1 MAPALPS
8 TRPLLGFERA
18 LGIGVALL
26 PALAGHTQPRLPAQ
40 DGYRMVFQELGWCEQ
55 ALRLQDAQLN
65 IDVRTGAAKK
75 NRGRQVGN
83 G

>member
-1 MAPALPS
+1 
-8 TRPLLGFERA
+8 
-18 LGIGVALL
+18 
-26 PALAGHTQPRLPAQ
+26 
-40 DGYRMVFQELGWCEQ
+40 MVFQELGWCEQ